1 MELKRD
7 PLLQVNEDV
16 KRVQTRLNYICGT
29 WPHLDVDGKFGPIT
43 ENAVIT
49 YQKSRHLLPN
59 KLGEIDDRTYTSL
72 MNERYSIITNA
83 SPYSKVDI
91 NISSHHWGN
100 IVNGTKTTYGF
111 FSTPIGKIQSVN
123 EWVDS
128 SDGRFAYII
137 SEWKKAIKEQ
147 HDGLIRRLSKFPQDK
162 AMRSR
167 NIIKQMQK
175 CEKFLDEVRRNGI
188 NVASKVFGNNLTK
201 EQAIKYISGL
211 GKTIANHKLTRFF
224 GTLSR
229 VMNGIR
235 RILQPIV
242 RILNK
247 VPGLKYLS
255 VYDKIVEGTYAI
267 IRMDFDK
274 AFVAYV
280 DGLRLLV
287 EQILIDAAVVTLV
300 AAGGWVAFVIA
311 IAVLAL
317 AFLVDYFLFN
327 DDPNN
332 IWLPTTHLTT
342 KLKPAIEEG
351 IYQYGR
357 REMQRDREN
366 LWRGPKY

>member
-1 MELKRD
+1 M
-7 PLLQVNEDV
+7 
-16 KRVQTRLNYICGT
+16 
-29 WPHLDVDGKFGPIT
+29 
-43 ENAVIT
+43 
-49 YQKSRHLLPN
+49 
-59 KLGEIDDRTYTSL
+59 
-72 MNERYSIITNA
+72 
-83 SPYSKVDI
+83 
-91 NISSHHWGN
+91 
-100 IVNGTKTTYGF
+100 
-111 FSTPIGKIQSVN
+111 
-123 EWVDS
+123 
-128 SDGRFAYII
+128 
-137 SEWKKAIKEQ
+137 
-147 HDGLIRRLSKFPQDK
+147 
-162 AMRSR
+162 
-167 NIIKQMQK
+167 
-175 CEKFLDEVRRNGI
+175 
-188 NVASKVFGNNLTK
+188 
-201 EQAIKYISGL
+201 
-211 GKTIANHKLTRFF
+211 
-224 GTLSR
+224 
-229 VMNGIR
+229 
-235 RILQPIV
+235 

-332 IWLPTTHLTT
+332 SWLPTTHLTT

>member
-1 MELKRD
+1 
-7 PLLQVNEDV
+7 
-16 KRVQTRLNYICGT
+16 
-29 WPHLDVDGKFGPIT
+29 
-43 ENAVIT
+43 
-49 YQKSRHLLPN
+49 
-59 KLGEIDDRTYTSL
+59 
-72 MNERYSIITNA
+72 
-83 SPYSKVDI
+83 
-91 NISSHHWGN
+91 
-100 IVNGTKTTYGF
+100 
-111 FSTPIGKIQSVN
+111 
-123 EWVDS
+123 
-128 SDGRFAYII
+128 
-137 SEWKKAIKEQ
+137 
-147 HDGLIRRLSKFPQDK
+147 
-162 AMRSR
+162 
-167 NIIKQMQK
+167 
-175 CEKFLDEVRRNGI
+175 
-188 NVASKVFGNNLTK
+188 
-201 EQAIKYISGL
+201 
-211 GKTIANHKLTRFF
+211 
-224 GTLSR
+224 
-229 VMNGIR
+229 MNGIR

-332 IWLPTTHLTT
+332 SWLTTTNLTT